1 MEILSIKR
9 LSPNAYGILTI
20 YNGKFLTTGI
30 KKINKEWRLLIGDIG
45 LLESESVRKEYI
57 EYLIEHMEISEMI
70 KTYNIDTTNPLLTE
84 TKRQFKGEVSFL
96 FSWIEETRG

>member
-1 MEILSIKR
+1 
-9 LSPNAYGILTI
+9 
-20 YNGKFLTTGI
+20 
-30 KKINKEWRLLIGDIG
+30 
-45 LLESESVRKEYI
+45 
-57 EYLIEHMEISEMI
+57 MEISEMI